1 MRRPSWRLKEVDRV
15 KVGRNYN
22 RKDFQGAT
30 VKFIKNAISGF
41 TLKSYAVL

>member
-22 RKDFQGAT
+22 RKDGLHFQGAT
-30 VKFIKNAISGF
+30 VKFK
-41 TLKSYAVL
+41 